1 MAGFHL
7 KVPQQWVFHLILQC
21 VFLSMA
27 SSLCFSTYWA
37 WISLSPISPLYMPCA
52 PFRMTFSTPRCFSTY
67 SLPFALQNQWV
78 CVAVYSMS
86 LSLLPLLHLHGCS
99 FSNTMKITNMVSI
112 NLMLKLPCGGRWSLL
127 LLHGQCP
134 PQIHKMWCLQV
145 RTLHCGVSKEGLLKG
160 QWGIH
165 RGWQPV
171 AYLEEISSQE
181 SSELAGWHPG
191 PYWAAAS
198 PGPHELC
205 SGSDHSLL
213 VILWPCHS
221 WVCLQGVQGG
231 E

>member
-1 MAGFHL
+1 
-7 KVPQQWVFHLILQC
+7 
-21 VFLSMA
+21 
-27 SSLCFSTYWA
+27 
-37 WISLSPISPLYMPCA
+37 MPCA

-127 LLHGQCP
+127 LLHGPCP
-134 PQIHKMWCLQV
+134 PHIHKMWCLQV

-191 PYWAAAS
+191 PYWSCSSFTWASRAVFRIRSQS
-198 PGPHELC
+198 PGYPVAVPFLSLSAGC
-205 SGSDHSLL
+205 SRRRIGTYY
-213 VILWPCHS
+213 
-221 WVCLQGVQGG
+221 
-231 E
+231 